1 MVAKNKSIKVNMILN
16 AIKGLMSIFFP
27 LISFPYVSK
36 VLGVDNIG
44 RYNFANS
51 IISYFILLAGLGIN
65 TYAIREGARLR
76 EKENEFKQF
85 ANEMFSINI
94 LSTIISYVLFALLL
108 IIVPKFQCYK
118 TLLIIL
124 SLQIIFKT
132 IGIEWIYSIYE
143 DYAYITLRS
152 IIFQIIS
159 LILLFVLVRNENS
172 VNMYAVITGISAVGS
187 NVLNYFHAKKYCKVN
202 FEWKIDWNKH
212 LKPIMVLFAMS
223 VTVTIYVS
231 SDTTILGFLCDD
243 YTVGVYSVSVKIYSI
258 VKTVLSSVLVVSIP
272 RLSALLGT
280 NDKKKFNFVASDI
293 YKTLLTVVIPAIV
306 GIILLRNQIVLLL
319 SDVTYISASS
329 SLLLLSVALF
339 FCLGAWFWGQCIL
352 VPMKM
357 EGTVFKITVV
367 SALVN
372 IGLNF
377 VLIPIWKENAAALT
391 TVIAEAI
398 SFIWC
403 WYKGNKIV
411 KLEGTIKSL
420 LKIVIGCLG
429 IIVASCVCAKFFKN
443 GNLYMMATIIT
454 SMIIYG
460 VIEIV
465 LKNEAL
471 YGIIT
476 IAKKKIGKK

>member
-1 MVAKNKSIKVNMILN
+1 M
-16 AIKGLMSIFFP
+16 
-27 LISFPYVSK
+27 
-36 VLGVDNIG
+36 
-44 RYNFANS
+44 R
-51 IISYFILLAGLGIN
+51 GI
-65 TYAIREGARLR
+65 
-76 EKENEFKQF
+76 
-85 ANEMFSINI
+85 
-94 LSTIISYVLFALLL
+94 
-108 IIVPKFQCYK
+108 
-118 TLLIIL
+118 
-124 SLQIIFKT
+124 
-132 IGIEWIYSIYE
+132 
-143 DYAYITLRS
+143 
-152 IIFQIIS
+152 
-159 LILLFVLVRNENS
+159 
-172 VNMYAVITGISAVGS
+172 
-187 NVLNYFHAKKYCKVN
+187 H
-202 FEWKIDWNKH
+202 
-212 LKPIMVLFAMS
+212 
-223 VTVTIYVS
+223 
-231 SDTTILGFLCDD
+231 
-243 YTVGVYSVSVKIYSI
+243 
-258 VKTVLSSVLVVSIP
+258 IP
-272 RLSALLGT
+272 LSALLGT

>member
-202 FEWKIDWNKH
+202 FGWKIDWNKH

-429 IIVASCVCAKFFKN
+429 IIVASCVCAKVFKN

>member
-1 MVAKNKSIKVNMILN
+1 MVVKNKSIKVNMMLN

-36 VLGVDNIG
+36 ALGVDNIG

-51 IISYFILLAGLGIN
+51 IISYFVLLAGLGIN

-76 EKENEFKQF
+76 EKENEFRQF

-94 LSTIISYVLFALLL
+94 LSTILSYVLFALLL
-108 IIVPKFQCYK
+108 IIVPKFQEYK

-152 IIFQIIS
+152 IVFQVIS

-172 VNMYAVITGISAVGS
+172 VNMYAAITVISAVGS
-187 NVLNYFHAKKYCKVN
+187 NVLNYFHAKKYCKVD
-202 FEWKIDWNKH
+202 FRWKIDWKKH

-231 SDTTILGFLCDD
+231 SDTTILGFLCND
-243 YTVGVYSVSVKIYSI
+243 YTVGIYSVSVKIYSI

-280 NDKKKFNFVASDI
+280 NDRKEFNFVASDI
-293 YKTLLTVVIPAIV
+293 YKTLLTVVIPAII
-306 GIILLRNQIVLLL
+306 GILLLRKPIVLLL
-319 SDVTYISASS
+319 SDATYISASS
-329 SLLLLSVALF
+329 SLLLLSIALF

-352 VPMKM
+352 VPMQM
-357 EGTVFKITVV
+357 EETVFKVTVV
-367 SALVN
+367 SAIVN

-377 VLIPIWKENAAALT
+377 ILIPIWKENAAALT
-391 TVIAEAI
+391 TIIAEAI

-403 WYKGNKIV
+403 WYKGSKIV

-420 LKIVIGCLG
+420 LKISVGCIG
-429 IIVASCVCAKFFKN
+429 IIAVSLGCGKIFESE
-443 GNLYMMATIIT
+443 NLYMIVTIIV
-454 SMIIYG
+454 SVVAYG
-460 VIEIV
+460 VIEII

-471 YGIIT
+471 YGIIG
-476 IAKKKIGKK
+476 IVKKKMGRK